1 MVDKDH
7 AEKFE
12 EAKAS
17 LKSNQSEL
25 EEAAKTVATTG
36 EEATAAKTVKQ
47 EKAEA
52 LQTAKKE
59 AGGCGCH
66 VANSGPR
73 WSKMVQET
81 QKLRWQFLRRDECWY
96 QIAQV
101 STAKEEVPLRKQGRE
116 SWDRTCCSG
125 GRGRWVRRSSWK
137 GMGSAEGVWMRR
149 HHFSC
154 CTFQLCTT

>member
-12 EAKAS
+12 EAKAG

-25 EEAAKTVATTG
+25 EEATQTVATTG

-59 AGGCGCH
+59 AGCGCH
-66 VANSGPR
+66 HAARWIQDCPRNTETKVAISDF
-73 WSKMVQET
+73 E
-81 QKLRWQFLRRDECWY
+81 
-96 QIAQV
+96 A
-101 STAKEEVPLRKQGRE
+101 
-116 SWDRTCCSG
+116 
-125 GRGRWVRRSSWK
+125 
-137 GMGSAEGVWMRR
+137 
-149 HHFSC
+149 
-154 CTFQLCTT
+154 

>member
-73 WSKMVQET
+73 WSKMVQDCPRNTKTKVAIFE
-81 QKLRWQFLRRDECWY
+81 
-96 QIAQV
+96 A
-101 STAKEEVPLRKQGRE
+101 
-116 SWDRTCCSG
+116 
-125 GRGRWVRRSSWK
+125 
-137 GMGSAEGVWMRR
+137 
-149 HHFSC
+149 
-154 CTFQLCTT
+154 